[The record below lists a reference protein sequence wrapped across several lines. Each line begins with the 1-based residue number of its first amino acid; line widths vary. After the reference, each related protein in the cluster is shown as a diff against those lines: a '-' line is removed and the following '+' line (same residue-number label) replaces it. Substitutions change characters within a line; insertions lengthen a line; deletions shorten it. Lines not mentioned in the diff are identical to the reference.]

1 METIGDRAMAATAF
15 RFRDHFRM
23 LPGLLAI
30 LLAGLFYYPGTHFLT
45 SDTQIW
51 TVMLEHQMHPQYLAK
66 DLLAQYPHIGL
77 SFYDE
82 IVNGIRSLTGLPAH
96 PVMYAHLVLFRIVM
110 LSAAYLLAFAL
121 CGNRLLSVWM
131 VAAIQMVYLI
141 TGPSVCVIE
150 VEPVPRAF
158 SMSLGLLAVALFAQG
173 RRWGAAW
180 ALGISMLF
188 QAVMVYPVL
197 LCLGAW
203 ILFGGTL
210 SKWTER
216 ARLLLPVASLAIV
229 VLSLSILAQG
239 GSGGFFAT
247 VPDWLVE
254 VQRIRASYNW
264 VSLWRTPVVV
274 VHVVFCV
281 LVFLSAM
288 RLRQAASRDLRW
300 FLFGIPVVALLS
312 IPVAW
317 IAMEKLHLMAA
328 AQTQPAR
335 ALATMYATGVV
346 MMLAAGAL
354 AAAKRRWPETFG
366 WLAVAYGVVFLD
378 RTIAF
383 ALQGPS
389 WQQLLSQLLWPIGLA
404 ACATLVLA
412 LRPLVPLLANVCL
425 CLLMAAPFAI
435 YRVNFEVN
443 IFEQDARTPEVMA
456 LSAWAEQ
463 NTGREA
469 VFLFPGFE
477 KSLQPGVFRA
487 AARRAVYVDWKSGGQ
502 VNFDIEF
509 SRIWWER
516 WNEAGKGRFDPK
528 RTSLFSQRG
537 IDYLVLAP
545 ANAVNGVAPSYQDG
559 KFIVYRTAD
568 LLAHMDAEDPAQ
580 ASQ

>member
-1 METIGDRAMAATAF
+1 METIDDRAMAATAF
-15 RFRDHFRM
+15 RFRDHVRM

-30 LLAGLFYYPGTHFLT
+30 LLAGLLYYPGTHFLT

-51 TVMLEHQMHPQYLAK
+51 TVMLEHQMHPQYLAQ

-77 SFYDE
+77 SFFDE
-82 IVNGIRSLTGLPAH
+82 IVNGIRGLTGLPVQ

-121 CGNRLLSVWM
+121 CGSRLLSVWM

-141 TGPSVCVIE
+141 TGPSICVIE

-158 SMSLGLLAVALFAQG
+158 SMSLGLLAVALFAHG

-180 ALGISMLF
+180 ALGVSMLF

-197 LCLGAW
+197 LCLGGW
-203 ILFGGTL
+203 ILFGGEA
-210 SKWTER
+210 SKRMER
-216 ARLLLPVASLAIV
+216 ARLLLPVAFLAAV
-229 VLSLSILAQG
+229 VLGLSILAQG
-239 GSGGFFAT
+239 GSGGLFAI

-254 VQRIRASYNW
+254 VQKIRASYNW

-281 LVFLSAM
+281 LVALSAL
-288 RLRQAASRDLRW
+288 RLRASVSPDFRW
-300 FLFGIPVVALLS
+300 FLFGIPIVALLS

-335 ALATMYATGVV
+335 ALAMMYAAGVV
-346 MMLAAGAL
+346 MMLAAGVM

-366 WLAVAYGVVFLD
+366 WLAVAYAVVFLD

-389 WQQLLSQLLWPIGLA
+389 WQHLVSELLWPLGLA

-412 LRPLVPLLANVCL
+412 LRPFAPLLANVFL

-435 YRVNFEVN
+435 YRVNFDVN
-443 IFEQDARTPEVMA
+443 IFGQDARTPEVMA
-456 LSAWAEQ
+456 LSTWAEQ
-463 NTGREA
+463 NTEREA

-502 VNFDIEF
+502 VNFDMEF

-516 WNEAGKGRFDPK
+516 WNEVGKGRFDPK
-528 RTSLFSQRG
+528 RASLFAQRG
-537 IDYLVLAP
+537 IDYLVLTP
-545 ANAVNGVAPSYQDG
+545 ANAVSGIAPRYRNG
-559 KFIVYRTAD
+559 KFSVYRTAD
-568 LLAHMDAEDPAQ
+568 MLAGTVAEGPAQ